1 MPLQKSP
8 QAHTIGADEHTYME
22 WFVCRTAKK
31 LPGAFD
37 SSFWTTLLLQ
47 ASCSEDAVLHAVLTL
62 ASVHRSEVSNL
73 TSTKS
78 NTSVATD
85 VFTLQQCD
93 RAITQ
98 LRKHISDRSNDSRT
112 VALIVCAVFV
122 HLESFRGC
130 YQTALTHLRH
140 GLGLLHEISTKN
152 EDIANGFRSQSEY
165 RVVGIFRHLYIQAKL
180 LGQDTF
186 YSWPA
191 SLLPQSNRIGAFFES
206 VHHARQ
212 TLEFIFIRTFDH
224 IDVYN
229 LESPSHSS
237 LSSRNLCKTHLR
249 IDSDLSTWFQAH
261 HESTKSDSAVLTLP
275 TDPVACR
282 DLVAWHVLH
291 IYATLLDLIL
301 TDNSSTLYPT
311 NSAPSFASSDTT
323 DSPNSFSHSTYLT
336 TTSRSHDLHQPII
349 KQTLHLASLAS
360 APALSHLRNHDPHR
374 LLPLHKPAF
383 DTSRQLNKRRGGSIA
398 DIGPIP
404 PLYYIVVHSHDHE
417 VRQKG
422 IELLE
427 YLMHKEGLWD
437 ADIAVVVARRVM
449 ELDCDADARVGISQ
463 VSNVD
468 GKEPGVCGERIDRW
482 QGHGRVKDVRITLPE
497 EAMGTIGLTYARDR
511 MGAVGGLGP
520 ETAKEVYDMKT
531 KRWLQQ

>member
-1 MPLQKSP
+1 
-8 QAHTIGADEHTYME
+8 ME

-47 ASCSEDAVLHAVLTL
+47 ASSSEHAVFHAVLTL
-62 ASVHRSEVSNL
+62 AAVHRSEVSSLN
-73 TSTKS
+73 STKS

-98 LRKHISDRSNDSRT
+98 LRKHISDKSNASRT

-140 GLGLLHEISTKN
+140 GLGLLHEISTSDKN
-152 EDIANGFRSQSEY
+152 VADGFQSQSEY

-180 LGQDTF
+180 LGQDAL
-186 YSWPA
+186 YEWPA
-191 SLLPQSNRIGAFFES
+191 SLLPQSNCIGGFFES

-212 TLEFIFIRTFDH
+212 TLEFLFVRAFNHIAADNHKSPTHSYVKSRTTC
-224 IDVYN
+224 
-229 LESPSHSS
+229 E
-237 LSSRNLCKTHLR
+237 THLR

-261 HESTKSDSAVLTLP
+261 HESTKNDPPISALP

-301 TDNSSTLYPT
+301 TDNSPPLSQMGCAST
-311 NSAPSFASSDTT
+311 SASSETPN
-323 DSPNSFSHSTYLT
+323 SPNSSSHSCYLT
-336 TTSRSHDLHQPII
+336 TASRSHDLHQAII
-349 KQTLHLASLAS
+349 NQTLHLASLAS

-383 DTSRQLNKRRGGSIA
+383 SKSRQLSKRRGGSIA
-398 DIGPIP
+398 DIGPVP
-404 PLYYIVVHSHDHE
+404 PLYYVVIYCQDHE

-422 IELLE
+422 VELLE

-437 ADIAVVVARRVM
+437 AEIAVRVARRVL
-449 ELDCDADARVGISQ
+449 ELDCDADVRAAVGQ

-468 GKEPGVCGERIDRW
+468 GTEGGVCGESMRQW
-482 QGHGRVKDVRITLPE
+482 QGHGRVRDVRITLPE
-497 EAMGTIGLTYARDR
+497 ETMRTIGLTYTRDR
-511 MGAVGGLGP
+511 MDGMGGMAA
-520 ETAKEVYDMKT
+520 ETVEEIYDMKT
-531 KRWLQQ
+531 GRWLQQ

>member
-8 QAHTIGADEHTYME
+8 QAHTISADEHACME

-47 ASCSEDAVLHAVLTL
+47 ASCSEDAVLHAVLTIS
-62 ASVHRSEVSNL
+62 SVHRSEVSSL

-98 LRKHISDRSNDSRT
+98 LRKHISDRSNASRT

-140 GLGLLHEISTKN
+140 GLGMLHEIPTSDETVA
-152 EDIANGFRSQSEY
+152 DSFRSQSEY

-180 LGQDTF
+180 LGQETM
-186 YSWPA
+186 YSWPT
-191 SLLPQSNRIGAFFES
+191 SLLPQSNCIGGFFES

-212 TLEFIFIRTFDH
+212 TLEFLFLRAFKH
-224 IDVYN
+224 IDAYKQ
-229 LESPSHSS
+229 ETPTHSS
-237 LSSRNLCKTHLR
+237 FDSRAKYKTHSR

-261 HESTKSDSAVLTLP
+261 HESTKGDPPISALP

-291 IYATLLDLIL
+291 IYAKLLDLIL
-301 TDNSSTLYPT
+301 TDNSPSLSQMGCAST
-311 NSAPSFASSDTT
+311 SASSDTT
-323 DSPNSFSHSTYLT
+323 NSPNSSSSSSYLT
-336 TTSRSHDLHQPII
+336 TTSRSHDFHQSII
-349 KQTLHLASLAS
+349 NQTLHLASLAS
-360 APALSHLRNHDPHR
+360 APALSNLRNHDPHR
-374 LLPLHKPAF
+374 LLPLHKPAIG
-383 DTSRQLNKRRGGSIA
+383 TSRQLSKRRGGSIA

-404 PLYYIVVHSHDHE
+404 PLYYVAIHCQDHE
-417 VRQKG
+417 VRQNG
-422 IELLE
+422 IDLLE

-437 ADIAVVVARRVM
+437 AEIAVRVARRVL
-449 ELDCDADARVGISQ
+449 ELDCDADARVAVGQLSGY
-463 VSNVD
+463 D
-468 GKEPGVCGERIDRW
+468 GKEPGVCGERIGQW
-482 QGHGRVKDVRITLPE
+482 QGQWKGQRRED
-497 EAMGTIGLTYARDR
+497 YAARGDNR
-511 MGAVGGLGP
+511 YNWVDLHAG
-520 ETAKEVYDMKT
+520 
-531 KRWLQQ
+531 